1 MYQPKELYSTFQLLK
16 IEEKLSASI
25 GEKITIDSTDLKCLK
40 STTRSSIYKLVV
52 STKHDSFPLIFKT
65 YSKNNYKNDI
75 EINMYTKGYSKL
87 KSFFPIIYL
96 VEEYK
101 EETWIFMEF
110 VQQVRGQLV
119 FTPKHFQSI
128 IPSVAKLHANTF
140 DSHFNEQAMEWSSW
154 LPIYDSFTMRKERS
168 KAIANTMNF
177 LQESSKNRELKSILS
192 PHKSSLYKIYEKG
205 PDFFPE
211 LLESGSALTHGDL
224 HMQNICSH
232 ETVKNGPWPIQFID
246 WESAKYAPSW
256 LDLIVL
262 VELLIAFRKDWQKDG
277 NSIRTECIKAYLQE
291 MKKHGISFKE
301 NPTHLYKM
309 AYLQRTLEKG
319 LQTQLRRIYENRG
332 GELLPYHLHKLK
344 TWGKDLGI
352 YK

>member
-87 KSFFPIIYL
+87 KSFFPTIYL

-140 DSHFNEQAMEWSSW
+140 DSHFNEQA
-154 LPIYDSFTMRKERS
+154 
-168 KAIANTMNF
+168 
-177 LQESSKNRELKSILS
+177 
-192 PHKSSLYKIYEKG
+192 
-205 PDFFPE
+205 
-211 LLESGSALTHGDL
+211 
-224 HMQNICSH
+224 
-232 ETVKNGPWPIQFID
+232 
-246 WESAKYAPSW
+246 
-256 LDLIVL
+256 
-262 VELLIAFRKDWQKDG
+262 
-277 NSIRTECIKAYLQE
+277 
-291 MKKHGISFKE
+291 
-301 NPTHLYKM
+301 
-309 AYLQRTLEKG
+309 
-319 LQTQLRRIYENRG
+319 
-332 GELLPYHLHKLK
+332 
-344 TWGKDLGI
+344 
-352 YK
+352 